1 MTPQNEINEEESL
14 LLQEETH
21 EIQTSVTSFLGSKAK
36 VALASISALC
46 LLAVITWVTVPGID
60 SDVYGAMGMINMQAI
75 HGRSGHRTGANTNS
89 KQLIYLDRHNVECG
103 NNPMSRWKGENH
115 HWNFRVYYECS
126 SVNMSPTS
134 KRAVYTGR
142 NEGHSL
148 IYLDRFSMYC
158 AHGEF
163 MTRWHCHNDHW
174 SPNFRYECARYN
186 VPDGGCSYHHTHYID
201 AGNKEILYM
210 DRFDVNCPSGQA
222 LKGWRGSGGW
232 PHLRIDYTCCDIS
245 YHAPTQRPT
254 FVPSPVPISDPTSQ
268 PIADPTKKPIA
279 EPSAA
284 PTLPAPIACTR
295 SAKADLVGMPKPGC
309 AFFSDKD
316 IGWSKAPD
324 GESISGAQFC
334 TIDEM
339 KLDSNDEE
347 FAKLVKKGISY
358 MRTGRGVTLE
368 YTTKDGK
375 KGVYDKKHR
384 EVVHTLN
391 DNIETVVIKSTGVDS
406 IPTKCGDM

>member
-1 MTPQNEINEEESL
+1 MSYQNEFDEEESL
-14 LLQEETH
+14 LLPVETN
-21 EIQTSVTSFLGSKAK
+21 ESKASVTSYLGSKAK
-36 VALASISALC
+36 VAVASISALC
-46 LLAVITWVTVPGID
+46 LLAGITWVSVPGID
-60 SDVYGAMGMINMQAI
+60 SDLYGAMGVTNLQAI
-75 HGRSGHRTGANTNS
+75 HGRSGHRTGANSNS
-89 KQLIYLDRHNVECG
+89 RQLIYLDRHNVDCG
-103 NNPMSRWKGENH
+103 NNPMSRWKGENY
-115 HWNFRVYYECS
+115 HWHFRVYYECS

-134 KRAVYTGR
+134 KRSIFSGR

-174 SPNFRYECARYN
+174 QPNFKYECAKYN
-186 VPDGGCSYHHTHYID
+186 VPDGSCSNHHTHYID

-222 LKGWRGSGGW
+222 FKGWRGSGGW
-232 PHLRIDYTCCDIS
+232 PNLRIDYTCCDIS
-245 YHAPTQRPT
+245 YHAPTQHPT

-268 PIADPTKKPIA
+268 PVA

-284 PTLPAPIACTR
+284 PTLPAPIACR
-295 SAKADLVGMPKPGC
+295 KFAKADLVGTPKPGC
-309 AFFSDKD
+309 AYFSDKD

-324 GESISGAQFC
+324 GESIRGAQFC

-339 KLDSNDEE
+339 ELDSNNEE
-347 FAKLVKKGISY
+347 FAPLVEKGISY
-358 MRTGRGVTLE
+358 MRVGRGVVIE

-375 KGVYDKKHR
+375 HGVYNGEEKD
-384 EVVHTLN
+384 VVHSEN
-391 DNIETVVIKSTGVDS
+391 DNIKAVVIKSTGVDS
-406 IPTKCGDM
+406 IPTKCREV